1 MHFCRVHRPGRRH
14 PYMEPFRVAVF
25 RQNPLANQ
33 EEKGSVRSP
42 NREGATPET
51 HKMEEEDGISG
62 F

>member
-1 MHFCRVHRPGRRH
+1 
-14 PYMEPFRVAVF
+14 MEPFRVAVF